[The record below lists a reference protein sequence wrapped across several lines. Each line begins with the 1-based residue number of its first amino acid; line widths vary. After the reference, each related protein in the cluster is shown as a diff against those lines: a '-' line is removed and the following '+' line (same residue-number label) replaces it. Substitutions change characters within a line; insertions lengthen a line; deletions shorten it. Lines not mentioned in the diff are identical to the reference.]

1 MLHCGET
8 LGFSSLFPS
17 KQNDSRVS
25 MMPWFFFCGVQMG
38 WRYSSYNETNNEK
51 EIHFDSTLLTPWRHY
66 KAKKKILL
74 NVFRRLA
81 RGCGGSKRPSSKCG
95 KKCDKLKEF
104 HRKNFRAVGWA
115 PFPEKNGAG
124 PRFTCNPGHARASSS
139 SHNLHLLSYV
149 LSIQYLLF
157 MRHQPFPSSTA

>member
-17 KQNDSRVS
+17 KQNDSQVS

-38 WRYSSYNETNNEK
+38 WRYSSYNE
-51 EIHFDSTLLTPWRHY
+51 
-66 KAKKKILL
+66 KKIMKRKYILIQLYSPRDGITKQILL